1 MSWKSTNMNLSSR
14 RVKYKGTKEQLPK
27 VQVLLDEQGV
37 TRKTMYLILKYFELT
52 PDGLKTL
59 GIQFPDV

>member
-1 MSWKSTNMNLSSR
+1 MSWKSNMEFTLR
-14 RVKYKGTKEQLPK
+14 RVRYKGTEEQLPK
-27 VQVLLDEQGV
+27 VQELLDEQGV

-59 GIQFPDV
+59 AIQFPDV